1 MTIRHQVIR
10 KLIRENNLQEY
21 DVINAENINFH
32 VKYGTNLLYHNE
44 VPTLTTKCD
53 LLIVLGDDE
62 YK

>member
-1 MTIRHQVIR
+1 MTKRHQVIR
-10 KLIRENNLQEY
+10 KLIRENNLQKY

-32 VKYGTNLLYHNE
+32 IKYGRNLLTHNE

>member
-1 MTIRHQVIR
+1 MTIRNQVIK
-10 KLIRENNLQEY
+10 KLIEENNLKKY

-32 VKYGTNLLYHNE
+32 IKYGRNLITHNE
-44 VPTLTTKCD
+44 APTLTTKCD